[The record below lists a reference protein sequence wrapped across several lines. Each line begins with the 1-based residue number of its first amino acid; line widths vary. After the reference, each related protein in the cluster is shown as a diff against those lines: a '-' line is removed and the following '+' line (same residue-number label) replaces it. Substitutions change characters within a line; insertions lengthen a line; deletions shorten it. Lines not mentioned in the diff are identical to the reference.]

1 MKTLSGQIREEIL
14 NSKLGLLKIS
24 SEIAGTKPAP
34 NKWSKKEILGHLIDS
49 ASNNHQRFVRAQLVP
64 NFSFPEYEQ
73 EKWVKLQNY
82 QGKPWIE
89 LIEFWKNY
97 NLHLLHIVSAIPK
110 EIMNRTCKVG
120 DKEPVSLLQLFD
132 DYINHMKHHLCQVLG
147 QNILS

>member
-1 MKTLSGQIREEIL
+1 ME
-14 NSKLGLLKIS
+14 NLKNIINESFEQLKNIQEKESEMPIS
-24 SEIAGTKPAP
+24 HG
-34 NKWSKKEILGHLIDS
+34 KWSRKEIIGHLIDS

-120 DKEPVSLLQLFD
+120 DKEPVSLLQLLD

>member
-1 MKTLSGQIREEIL
+1 ME
-14 NSKLGLLKIS
+14 NLKNIINESFEQLKNIQEKESEMPIS
-24 SEIAGTKPAP
+24 HG
-34 NKWSKKEILGHLIDS
+34 KWSRKEIIGHLIDS